1 MSEGGVQ
8 KLYFSVY
15 NYGFEP
21 EHDEMNI
28 YHEIVVTGEL
38 TQWFYV
44 YTAYSVSRRAA
55 MVYIKLGDREEFAQI
70 SSF

>member
-1 MSEGGVQ
+1 MADS
-8 KLYFSVY
+8 
-15 NYGFEP
+15 
-21 EHDEMNI
+21 MND

-44 YTAYSVSRRAA
+44 YTAYSVTKRAA
-55 MVYIKLGDREEFAQI
+55 MIYVKLGEREEYGQI